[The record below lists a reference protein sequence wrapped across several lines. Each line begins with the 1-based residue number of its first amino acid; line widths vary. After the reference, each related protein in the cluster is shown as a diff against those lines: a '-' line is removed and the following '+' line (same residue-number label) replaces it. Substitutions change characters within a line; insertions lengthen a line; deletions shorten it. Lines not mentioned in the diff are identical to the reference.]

1 MVALGGWVVHP
12 DDQALHVAEGC
23 VHHYINAA
31 KSRKHDTFIQQVR
44 APPQPSR
51 LPAADVAREGQG
63 GS

>member
-1 MVALGGWVVHP
+1 VVHP